1 MASENQ
7 GGSPKKTS
15 PRRLLAADKQRRALE
30 MKIAGAT
37 LDQIAAEVGYKS
49 PSGAYQAIQAA
60 LKATLQPPADEL
72 RRLQFERLER
82 LYQAAHKKAVGD
94 GTGEPDWE
102 AMDRAIKIA
111 QRMNALFG
119 LEVHKVRLGGDED
132 APPIREEARVDVFAD
147 ISRYAG
153 LFAVHR
159 ERGGLAEG
167 DLPPHGAEQPVDSP
181 PPDGAAGPLPD
192 EPLP

>member
-15 PRRLLAADKQRRALE
+15 PRRLLAAQKQRQALGL
-30 MKIAGAT
+30 KIAGAT
-37 LDQIAAEVGYKS
+37 LEQIAAQVGYQS
-49 PSGAYQAIQAA
+49 ASGAYQAIRAA

-72 RRLQFERLER
+72 RRLQYERLER

-94 GTGEPDWE
+94 GGGEPDWD

-111 QRMNALFG
+111 QRIHGLFG

-132 APPIREEARVDVFAD
+132 APP
-147 ISRYAG
+147 
-153 LFAVHR
+153 LR
-159 ERGGLAEG
+159 ER
-167 DLPPHGAEQPVDSP
+167 
-181 PPDGAAGPLPD
+181 
-192 EPLP
+192 